1 MRNFIFHIIS
11 PLILKALW
19 TPSFTACGFH
29 LSPRIFALLDF
40 DTQPCK
46 AHSTAFIYARALD
59 DYIKCRIQPSQEPT
73 FSLSI
78 WNSILAFRRYIEIE
92 LLLYSPS
99 NFFSEAIRILAGTG
113 YFPAYQMQFCRMSEK
128 VEKTPVQSLLREMK
142 AQKIIWR
149 DKNAEIQLRAWFETR
164 IRILCIGLE

>member
-1 MRNFIFHIIS
+1 MNPLLHRVRISFISSDFR
-11 PLILKALW
+11 
-19 TPSFTACGFH
+19 
-29 LSPRIFALLDF
+29 SPRFR
-40 DTQPCK
+40 
-46 AHSTAFIYARALD
+46 HSTVQSSFNGLYLCKSTRRLHKMSYSAFTRAYFFSIYLKFDFSFPAIYRNWIALV
-59 DYIKCRIQPSQEPT
+59 
-73 FSLSI
+73 LSI
-78 WNSILAFRRYIEIE
+78 Q
-92 LLLYSPS
+92 
-99 NFFSEAIRILAGTG
+99 FFSEAIRILAGTG

>member
-99 NFFSEAIRILAGTG
+99 NFFLKQFEFWPELAISPHIKCNFAGWVKKSKKL
-113 YFPAYQMQFCRMSEK
+113 QFK
-128 VEKTPVQSLLREMK
+128 VSCVRWKHRK
-142 AQKIIWR
+142 
-149 DKNAEIQLRAWFETR
+149 
-164 IRILCIGLE
+164 